1 MAEAP
6 EEKAKRFV
14 LEWKKAVTD
23 ARRYVESVPVVD
35 YSALL
40 KGDLAHRDR
49 YRRCPVCDGKQTV
62 RRPDGFDQDC
72 PRCKGEGEVP
82 G

>member
-1 MAEAP
+1 MAETP
-6 EEKAKRFV
+6 E
-14 LEWKKAVTD
+14 D
-23 ARRYVESVPVVD
+23 QARR
-35 YSALL
+35 SARIRERLI
-40 KGDLAHRDR
+40 GFYRDR

>member
-1 MAEAP
+1 MAERKP
-6 EEKAKRFV
+6 IGSLQR
-14 LEWKKAVTD
+14 
-23 ARRYVESVPVVD
+23 VVD
-35 YSALL
+35 DTLRRI
-40 KGDLAHRDR
+40 AHRDR